1 MDQDAPPTRTG
12 LAAIGITTTVFVAGP
27 GRLASP
33 VMDIALARS
42 RWRAVLAMFAVLPWG
57 LGLPLA
63 ALTIGLDTVAG
74 QPDVRGA
81 AMAAAAGTASFATV
95 PAQVQTVRAL
105 LSRPR
110 LALETDALVIH
121 DAVFLREGAR
131 IAREQIAEVDRLDWK
146 DAGVSF
152 RIDYDTIELTPFRE
166 PLNVEVRLR
175 GDHGFASVRRL
186 HHGTWIWRF
195 ARRWDRSPQFPV
207 PGDRHRRIRIR
218 AKHPVDALTALTEWV
233 TSSAA
238 PDAGRTPHGTAGEP
252 YQDPPDGSLGGG
264 HHD

>member
-1 MDQDAPPTRTG
+1 M
-12 LAAIGITTTVFVAGP
+12 AAIGITTTVFVAGP

-33 VMDIALARS
+33 VMDIALVRS

-81 AMAAAAGTASFATV
+81 AMAVAAGTASFATV

-110 LALETDALVIH
+110 LTLETDALVIH

-146 DAGVSF
+146 DAEVSF

-166 PLNVEVRLR
+166 PLNVEVRLH

-195 ARRWDRSPQFPV
+195 ARRWDRSPQFT
-207 PGDRHRRIRIR
+207 G
-218 AKHPVDALTALTEWV
+218 
-233 TSSAA
+233 
-238 PDAGRTPHGTAGEP
+238 AGRPLPKDPDPCQTP
-252 YQDPPDGSLGGG
+252 GGRPHRPHRMG
-264 HHD
+264 HELSRS

>member
-1 MDQDAPPTRTG
+1 
-12 LAAIGITTTVFVAGP
+12 
-27 GRLASP
+27 
-33 VMDIALARS
+33 MDIALVRS

-81 AMAAAAGTASFATV
+81 AMAVAAGTASFATV

-110 LALETDALVIH
+110 LILETDALVIH

-146 DAGVSF
+146 DAEVSF

-207 PGDRHRRIRIR
+207 PGDRYRRIRIR
-218 AKHPVDALTALTEWV
+218 AKHPVAALTALTEWV

-252 YQDPPDGSLGGG
+252 YQGPPDGSLGGG

>member
-1 MDQDAPPTRTG
+1 
-12 LAAIGITTTVFVAGP
+12 
-27 GRLASP
+27 
-33 VMDIALARS
+33 MDIALVRS

-81 AMAAAAGTASFATV
+81 AMAVAAGTASFATV

-110 LALETDALVIH
+110 LTLETDALVIH

-146 DAGVSF
+146 DAEVSF

-207 PGDRHRRIRIR
+207 PGDRYRRIRIR
-218 AKHPVDALTALTEWV
+218 AKHPVAALTALTEWV

-252 YQDPPDGSLGGG
+252 YQGPPDGSLGGG